1 VSFTAYK
8 TTDKAA
14 VRGVFKKITLTNTG
28 ERALDCKW
36 CSISIPVNSLFTN
49 DATGSRDPRF

>member
-14 VRGVFKKITLTNTG
+14 VKDVFKDNIDEYQT
-28 ERALDCKW
+28 RR
-36 CSISIPVNSLFTN
+36 NSL
-49 DATGSRDPRF
+49 RDFKW